1 MRKLLFVA
9 ISISV
14 LTTSCM
20 QIGGKKVRG
29 NGVVSSQERN
39 VGSFKRVNV
48 SGPIEVIITQSN
60 STSVRIEGDENLLKY
75 IKVENDGSKLKI
87 HPRNRYNLRPRSALR
102 VHVSAPQYEF
112 FGVAGSGKIKS
123 LTPIN
128 YNKELRIDI
137 SGSGTIE
144 LNVDVPSVD
153 SEISGSGTVILNG
166 TTRNFKNEING
177 SGDVRAFN
185 LLSENT
191 EVEIAGSGDA
201 EVYAS
206 KQLNVKIAGAG
217 DVAFKGNP
225 VVKKSIAGSGNI
237 KKAD

>member
-1 MRKLLFVA
+1 MH
-9 ISISV
+9 
-14 LTTSCM
+14 
-20 QIGGKKVRG
+20 IGGKKVRG
-29 NGVVSSQERN
+29 NGVTSSQERN
-39 VGSFKRVNV
+39 VGSFNRINV
-48 SGPIEVIITQSN
+48 SGPIEVLITQSN
-60 STSVRIEGDENLLKY
+60 TTSVKIEGDENLLKY
-75 IKVENDGSKLKI
+75 VEVENDGGELNIQPKK
-87 HPRNRYNLRPRSALR
+87 RYNLRPRSALR
-102 VHVSAPQYEF
+102 VHISAPQYEF

-123 LTPIN
+123 LTQIN
-128 YNKELRIDI
+128 NNNELRIDI
-137 SGSGTIE
+137 AGSGTIE
-144 LNVDVPSVD
+144 LNIDVPSID

-206 KQLNVKIAGAG
+206 KQLNVKISGSG

-225 VVKKSIAGSGNI
+225 VVKQSTSGSGNI
-237 KKAD
+237 KKVD